1 MEVFKETKWSQRSP
15 QRLNYKQ
22 GNRIDQDIML
32 GKDITKFIN
41 ISL

>member
-1 MEVFKETKWSQRSP
+1 MKYP
-15 QRLNYKQ
+15 QCLNYKQ